1 MRTTEHNIIVGFI
14 PNEGLARLLPA
25 KPSFGMTKIM
35 LTFCPYITESA
46 NDETESSDFET
57 KPQLENLMD
66 NIMENCNKHNSILSK
81 LEEQEQ
87 KINNSKAKKNPKPKK
102 EKSDAKAKDRVK
114 TEPKGP
120 GKILNIYECQTCHQT
135 YTNKRKLR
143 KHEKTHKDL
152 TLYTC
157 RFCQKIFSSKEG
169 LRKHGAEHRDFRC
182 VLQKCILHLSPLC
195 HTKRIKISLQ

>member
-1 MRTTEHNIIVGFI
+1 MPKR
-14 PNEGLARLLPA
+14 GLARLVPA
-25 KPSFGMTKIM
+25 KPSFGMTMTKII
-35 LTFCPYITESA
+35 LAFCPFITESG
-46 NDETESSDFET
+46 NDETETSDFET
-57 KPQLENLMD
+57 KPQLENLM
-66 NIMENCNKHNSILSK
+66 EYPKKHNSILSK
-81 LEEQEQ
+81 LEEQEP
-87 KINNSKAKKNPKPKK
+87 KKNNSKAKKNPKPKK
-102 EKSDAKAKDRVK
+102 EKSDAKPKDGVK

-182 VLQKCILHLSPLC
+182 VLQKCVF
-195 HTKRIKISLQ
+195 